1 MALDV
6 RTSELCAVKIVPK
19 KLFYENKK
27 VKELFHTECK
37 VLKKIN
43 NPNVVRYIDD
53 FETINHAY
61 LVLEFCNEGD
71 LEEYIEKKNNR
82 RINEDEAIEYF

>member
-6 RTSELCAVKIVPK
+6 LTSELCEVKIVPK
-19 KLFYENKK
+19 KLFQENKK

-43 NPNVVRYIDD
+43 NTNVVRYIDD

-71 LEEYIEKKNNR
+71 LEEYIEKEESLR
-82 RINEDEAIEYF
+82 TRP